1 MNSGSVN
8 TFLDRFLGLADRGFG
23 FIQGD
28 VSFVLNSLIVI
39 STVMAGSMWALKG
52 EAPMAPFFRKVL
64 FVGLFAFLVNNW
76 NHIAGAINES
86 GALLGLKA
94 GGSGMTL
101 AELHDPARVAVEGKE
116 LYGRVMEMGDGMN
129 ILTDFLT
136 LATIFFAGIVILAAF
151 FVLAVQIFVQLI
163 AFKLGSLAA
172 FVALPWGVF
181 SGTAWAAERPLGW
194 VASSAIRL
202 FLLAFVASVAVNFV
216 SQLPQTMTLAN
227 GGALD
232 VLLFGVVILALSFL
246 APTLASE
253 VMQGSPSLS
262 AVQPIQAGVGVAG
275 TMVGAA
281 VTTKLL
287 LSNRSSSSRRSGA
300 SRGSSSKRGGANGGA
315 SSAGARAKPAPDYR
329 YMRPRPQSQSPTKS

>member
-1 MNSGSVN
+1 MNAGSVN

-23 FIQGD
+23 LIQSD
-28 VSFVLNSLIVI
+28 VAFVLNALIVI
-39 STVMAGSMWALKG
+39 SVTLAGVMWALKS
-52 EAPMAPFFRKVL
+52 EAPIAPFFRKVL

-76 NHIAGAINES
+76 NVIAGAINQS
-86 GALLGLKA
+86 GAQMGLKA

-101 AELHDPARVAVEGKE
+101 AELHDPARVASFGKE
-116 LYGRVMEMGDGMN
+116 LFGRTMEMGDGMN

-136 LATIFFAGIVILAAF
+136 LATILLAGVVILIAF
-151 FVLAVQIFVQLI
+151 FVLALQIFVQLI

-202 FLLAFVASVAVNFV
+202 FLLAFVASVAISFV

-232 VLLFGVVILALSFL
+232 VLLFGLTILALAFL
-246 APTLASE
+246 APALASE

-262 AVQPIQAGVGVAG
+262 AAQPIQAGMAVAG
-275 TMVGAA
+275 TVVGAA

-287 LSNRSSSSRRSGA
+287 MSNRTSSRSRNSG
-300 SRGSSSKRGGANGGA
+300 RGSSSSGRAGG
-315 SSAGARAKPAPDYR
+315 
-329 YMRPRPQSQSPTKS
+329 RPRPNYAAMRPKPPQPNPKQKP

>member
-1 MNSGSVN
+1 MNTGSVN

-23 FIQGD
+23 LIQGD
-28 VSFVLNSLIVI
+28 VSFVLNALIVI
-39 STVMAGSMWALKG
+39 SVTLAGVMWALKG
-52 EAPMAPFFRKVL
+52 EAPIAPFFRKVL

-76 NHIAGAINES
+76 NFIAGAINQS
-86 GALLGLKA
+86 GALMGLKA

-101 AELHDPARVAVEGKE
+101 AELHDPARVAAFGKE
-116 LYGRVMEMGDGMN
+116 LFGRTMEMGDGMN

-136 LATIFFAGIVILAAF
+136 LATILLAGVIILIAF
-151 FVLAVQIFVQLI
+151 FVLALQIFVQLI

-202 FLLAFVASVAVNFV
+202 FLLAFVASVAISFV
-216 SQLPQTMTLAN
+216 SQLPETMTLAN

-232 VLLFGVVILALSFL
+232 VLLFGLTILALSFL
-246 APTLASE
+246 APALASE

-262 AVQPIQAGVGVAG
+262 AAQPIQAGMAVAG
-275 TMVGAA
+275 TVVGAT

-287 LSNRSSSSRRSGA
+287 MSNRTSSRSRNSG
-300 SRGSSSKRGGANGGA
+300 RGSSSSGRAGG
-315 SSAGARAKPAPDYR
+315 
-329 YMRPRPQSQSPTKS
+329 RPRPNYPAMRPKPPQPNPRQKP

>member
-1 MNSGSVN
+1 MDPGSVN
-8 TFLDRFLGLADRGFG
+8 SFLDRFLGLADRGFG
-23 FIQGD
+23 LIQGD
-28 VSFVLNSLIVI
+28 VAFVLNALIVI
-39 STVMAGSMWALKG
+39 SVTLAGAMWALKA
-52 EAPMAPFFRKVL
+52 EAPVAPFFRKVL

-76 NHIAGAINES
+76 NTLAGAINQS
-86 GALLGLKA
+86 GAALGLKA
-94 GGSGMTL
+94 GGSGMSL
-101 AELHDPARVAVEGKE
+101 AQLHDPARVAVQGKE
-116 LYGRVMEMGDGMN
+116 LFGRVMEMGDGMN

-136 LATIFFAGIVILAAF
+136 LATIFLAGVTILLAF
-151 FVLAVQIFVQLI
+151 FVLALQIFVQLI

-202 FLLAFVASVAVNFV
+202 FLLAFVASVALAFV
-216 SQLPQTMTLAN
+216 GELPRTMTLAN

-232 VLLFGVVILALSFL
+232 VLLFGLTLLALPFL

-262 AVQPIQAGVGVAG
+262 AAQPMQGAMTGVGMV
-275 TMVGAA
+275 VGAA

-287 LSNRSSSSRRSGA
+287 TSG
-300 SRGSSSKRGGANGGA
+300 RGGSQGRPAGRRNSSGGA
-315 SSAGARAKPAPDYR
+315 
-329 YMRPRPQSQSPTKS
+329 RPRPNYAAMGPRQKS